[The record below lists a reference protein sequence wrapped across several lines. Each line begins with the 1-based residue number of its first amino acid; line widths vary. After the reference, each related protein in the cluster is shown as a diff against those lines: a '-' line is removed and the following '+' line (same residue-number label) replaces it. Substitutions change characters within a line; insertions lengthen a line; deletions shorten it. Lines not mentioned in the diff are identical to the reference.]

1 MAPAMDVAVQVAKVD
16 AQDSVAVAQV
26 AAVVLVD
33 VADAVAVPLVH
44 SDAQAVHL
52 VRDVSRSVRN
62 VTSTRQCRHQT

>member
-1 MAPAMDVAVQVAKVD
+1 MAPGMDVAVQVAKAD

-26 AAVVLVD
+26 AAVALVD
-33 VADAVAVPLVH
+33 VADAVVVPLVH

-52 VRDVSRSVRN
+52 VRDVSRSVRS